1 MGKKRCMAECEQTRE
16 EWTVSPPYVP
26 LLLCRQGSNLPCARP
41 PAVLPTPRI
50 PMRKKGRATSVKRHW
65 FILFLCT
72 VFHPSRLF
80 KMFLQI
86 WPLLSYFI
94 CATTSLVLNSGVLIN
109 LDAPV
114 SGVTRLES
122 PTATTSS
129 TWAPVCDANLYGTP
143 PLAGCREAVAKLRNY
158 GEGAIVPYRQRGSP
172 LFPGVL
178 SLPARYS
185 SCNFDFGLIRYD
197 WLFIRLTAC

>member
-1 MGKKRCMAECEQTRE
+1 MPLLRE
-16 EWTVSPPYVP
+16 SLCARKAVP
-26 LLLCRQGSNLPCARP
+26 LLLKDIGSSSS
-41 PAVLPTPRI
+41 
-50 PMRKKGRATSVKRHW
+50 SV
-65 FILFLCT
+65 
-72 VFHPSRLF
+72 PSSIHQDYSR
-80 KMFLQI
+80 MFLQI

-94 CATTSLVLNSGVLIN
+94 CATISLVLNSGILIN
-109 LDAPV
+109 LNAPV

-122 PTATTSS
+122 PTATPLS

-143 PLAGCREAVAKLRNY
+143 PLAGCREAVAKLRNR

-172 LFPGVL
+172 LFPGAL

-185 SCNFDFGLIRYD
+185 SCKFDFGLIRYD